1 MKTFHKD
8 MSTAL
13 KFIVGEKSEW
23 IIWTVFAPVLILI
36 TFILTRILIYS
47 YFHALTLSE
56 RNASFH
62 LNEGITN
69 GLGKT
74 LGCSESA
81 SVTISVPQESSKFQ
95 HLIHIQSKLPEEWEG
110 LEWAPIKTLGPLTKR
125 EPFLGRF
132 PAFVKAPELTADFH
146 AGFRLVTTENFW
158 L

>member
-1 MKTFHKD
+1 MI
-8 MSTAL
+8 S
-13 KFIVGEKSEW
+13 I
-23 IIWTVFAPVLILI
+23 VFAPVLILI

-69 GLGKT
+69 GLDET

-95 HLIHIQSKLPEEWEG
+95 RLICIQSKLSKEWEG
-110 LEWAPIKTLGPLTKR
+110 LEQAPIKSLGPLTNQ
-125 EPFLGRF
+125 EPF
-132 PAFVKAPELTADFH
+132 
-146 AGFRLVTTENFW
+146 
-158 L
+158 